1 MGLVYRMLKV
11 KSQWRFV
18 LGEHKLPTL
27 DFGLLGF
34 RDTVVRLKCEVGPL
48 VSK

>member
-1 MGLVYRMLKV
+1 MEGWLQWRAVVELVYRMPKV

-27 DFGLLGF
+27 DFGLLAF
-34 RDTVVRLKCEVGPL
+34 RDTVLG
-48 VSK
+48 